1 MSTINL
7 LDNKI
12 IGPAI
17 RQGLEEGRRLGRQEG
32 RQEILRDTLRLQM
45 QRRFGGVPAWALAAL
60 ESAPEDKL
68 QAWSVDIL
76 DAPSLEALLK

>member
-32 RQEILRDTLRLQM
+32 LQEGVRDTLRLQI
-45 QRRFGGVPAWALAAL
+45 QKRFGRVPPWALAAL
-60 ESAPEDKL
+60 EAAPEDKL

-76 DAPSLEALLK
+76 DATSLEDLLQ